1 MSYVVAPGE
10 TLKEVAEELGLSHKD
25 LAERLGITPKTISK
39 IVNGTA
45 LITPE
50 TALKLERVLGIS
62 SNFWNQLVLNYREK
76 LTEARVLQ
84 GI

>member
-1 MSYVVAPGE
+1 MANKNGYDIEMSYVVAPGE

-45 LITPE
+45 PITPE

-62 SNFWNQLVLNYREK
+62 SNFFFFF
-76 LTEARVLQ
+76 
-84 GI
+84 